1 MTDTEKA
8 RLQEYLEDRKNT
20 VDLALNRYLPSAA
33 SYPPVI
39 FEAARYSLFAG
50 GKRIRPILCIAAAE
64 ALGGRI
70 DEILPAACALEMIH
84 TYSLIHDDLPAM
96 DDDDFRRGKPTNHVV
111 YGEGMAVLAGDAL
124 LTDAFRLI
132 AHEGSASGADPRDLL
147 SVINEIARGAG
158 YFGMIGGQAV
168 DLDSEGKDV
177 DFETL
182 QYIHRHKTAALITV
196 SLRTGAILA
205 GAPPEKL
212 SALTAYG
219 DHIGLLFQI
228 VDDILNVEGDAA
240 LMGKGTGS
248 DRERKKATYPSI
260 VGLEPARRKA
270 VELVEDALSSI
281 ASLDDRAEPLR
292 LIARYMA
299 ERKS

>member
-1 MTDTEKA
+1 MTENEKA
-8 RLQEYLEDRKNT
+8 RLRGYLEGKKT
-20 VDLALNRYLPSAA
+20 MVDHALNRYLPSDD

-50 GKRIRPILCIAAAE
+50 GKRVRPILCIAAAE
-64 ALGGRI
+64 ALGGGI

-96 DDDDFRRGKPTNHVV
+96 DDDAFRRGKPTNHMV
-111 YGEGMAVLAGDAL
+111 YGEGIAVLAGDAL

-132 AHEGSASGADPRDLL
+132 AEEGSASGADPEDLL
-147 SVINEIARGAG
+147 SVIHEIARAAG
-158 YFGMIGGQAV
+158 HFGMIGGQAV

-205 GAPPEKL
+205 GAEPRQL
-212 SALTAYG
+212 LALTAYG
-219 DHIGLLFQI
+219 EHIGLLFQI
-228 VDDILNVEGDAA
+228 VDDILNVEGDAV
-240 LMGKGTGS
+240 LMGKETGS

-270 VELVEDALSSI
+270 AELVEDALSSL
-281 ASLDDRAEPLR
+281 ASFDDRAEPLR